1 MIWSGGSLNGPRSV
15 TQNSTRTLAI
25 AYKIAGK
32 FRVNEMAKVVRATVL
47 APHKFRLVSNLST
60 GLLEGDGLQKGT
72 QNFVHL
78 PVYGM

>member
-15 TQNSTRTLAI
+15 TQNSIRTLAI
-25 AYKIAGK
+25 AYKIADK
-32 FRVNEMAKVVRATVL
+32 FRVNEMVKVVRATVL
-47 APHKFRLVSNLST
+47 ALHKFRLVSNLST

-78 PVYGM
+78 SVYGM